1 MYIHV
6 CLGYGWLHISLLASV
21 LYAHVFPCRYE
32 KMPCV
37 YIHVCTCMSIHVLEY
52 RVSWVRVPPKA
63 DHFFLGKVTALGV
76 LCCFALFVCL
86 TCLLLSFF
94 LLISHLKTCIYM
106 SSLPPQIAFA
116 YASAQE
122 KAEQAASNMSTHTD
136 LGTTGEEGEE
146 ERTPHPLP
154 LTSPSRVVREWT
166 HPTPLDL
173 MYPIPHASSHKVQ
186 VLY

>member
-1 MYIHV
+1 
-6 CLGYGWLHISLLASV
+6 
-21 LYAHVFPCRYE
+21 
-32 KMPCV
+32 MPCV

-52 RVSWVRVPPKA
+52 RVSWVRVPPEA

-86 TCLLLSFF
+86 TVLATFFLPSHLSF
-94 LLISHLKTCIYM
+94 KNMYM

-146 ERTPHPLP
+146 ERIPHPLP
-154 LTSPSRVVREWT
+154 LTSPSHVVREWT